1 MKSKLWLFIAI
12 LTTAIFISCNGGS
25 DSPKEKKNFDKNA
38 SYALGLNVGASLL
51 DDLNANKVYPDFNEM
66 LKGIS
71 DGLRGKKARFTLEEA
86 REMISAAIEII
97 GEQETARAIQAE
109 TEFLA
114 ENAKKPGITI
124 TPSGL
129 QYEVI
134 NPGSGPKPSYDDT
147 VLAHYEG
154 TFISGKFFD
163 SSYTKGVP
171 EKFKLDE
178 IIPGWTEGLQL
189 MSAGSKYKFYI
200 PSDIGY
206 GEEGARNYMTGEYII
221 PPYSTLIFEVELLE
235 INPK

>member
-25 DSPKEKKNFDKNA
+25 DSFKEKKNFDKNA

-51 DDLNANKVYPDFNEM
+51 DDLNASKVYPDLNEL

-71 DGLRGKKARFTLEEA
+71 DGLKAKKARYTLEEA

-97 GEQETARAIQAE
+97 GEQEAARAIKEE

-134 NPGSGPKPSYDDT
+134 RPGSGPNPSYEDS

-163 SSYTKGVP
+163 SSYTKGTP

-189 MSAGSKYKFYI
+189 MSVGSKYKFYI